1 MKELEELTV
10 KRNLSIVTLKLTICY
25 LRHSVSLLMKC
36 NGNLAWLLGM
46 QLNKGE

>member
-10 KRNLSIVTLKLTICY
+10 KSIVILKLTICY
-25 LRHSVSLLMKC
+25 LRHSVSLLMNC